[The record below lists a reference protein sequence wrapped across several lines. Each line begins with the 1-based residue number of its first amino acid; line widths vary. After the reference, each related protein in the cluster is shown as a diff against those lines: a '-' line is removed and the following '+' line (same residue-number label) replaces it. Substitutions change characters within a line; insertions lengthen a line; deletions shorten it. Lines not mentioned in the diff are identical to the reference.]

1 MHVMLDLETMSSD
14 SHAAIVSIGAVAFE
28 PMQPIHQ
35 HHDYMA
41 SDKVFLA
48 NVQLAQQVRTH
59 GRHMDGK
66 TVTWWLGQS
75 FIAQQALLHPEPI
88 LLKDALKAFNVWY
101 KSEPIQGQKLWSHAM
116 FDAVILC
123 NAYDA
128 CDLSRP
134 FSRIDCMD
142 VRTMYSLAYPGTLV
156 PGIPENNPHEAVW
169 DCYRQIIGVQQC
181 YRRLRGEFEAL
192 ANIEAIGRA
201 RTEG

>member
-35 HHDYMA
+35 QHDYMA

-48 NVQLAQQVRTH
+48 NVVLSGQEHYGQ
-59 GRHMDGK
+59 RHIDGK
-66 TVTWWLGQS
+66 TVMWWLAQGME
-75 FIAQQALLHPEPI
+75 AQQALFQPDPI
-88 LLKDALKAFNVWY
+88 LLPDALSRFYTWY
-101 KSEPIQGQKLWSHAM
+101 KSAAEGQKLWSHSM

-128 CDLSRP
+128 CGLSRP
-134 FSRIDCMD
+134 FSRTDCMD
-142 VRTMYSLAYPGTLV
+142 VRTMYSLAYPDGAV
-156 PGIPENNPHEAVW
+156 PGVPQNNLHEAVW

-192 ANIEAIGRA
+192 TNIEVISRA